1 MCRVLFLCTGN
12 SARSQLAE
20 AMLRALGGHTFEV
33 ASAGTQPAGLHPLTV
48 RVLAEVGI
56 DAGRARSKHLD
67 EFLDQ
72 PWDYVI
78 TVCDSAA
85 EACPVFPGAARR
97 EHWSFADPA
106 AVQGSVEERI
116 GAFRDA
122 RDAIRARVAHFVT
135 TLEGRA
141 IEL

>member
-1 MCRVLFLCTGN
+1 MHRVLFLCTGN

-20 AMLRALGGHTFEV
+20 AMLRVLGGRAFEV

-56 DAGRARSKHLD
+56 DAASARSKHLD

-72 PWDYVI
+72 SWDYVI

-85 EACPVFPGAARR
+85 EECPIFPGAAYV

-106 AVQGSVEERI
+106 ASEGTSEERLA
-116 GAFRDA
+116 AFRQA
-122 RDAIRARVAHFVT
+122 RDAIRARVARFVT

-141 IEL
+141 ERL